1 MNILIVSSESWRD
14 TNNGGN
20 VLSNIFSCFPD
31 ACIAQIY
38 CSGELPQNSVCRK
51 YFQIADTMLLTR
63 KKGRALEERFYGE
76 ETSAQPEAAENKIKS
91 RIPHFLRDFFL
102 LAREFLWTVSD
113 WKTKDLEQFVS
124 DFRPD
129 IIFAPCYAYF
139 HVSKLA
145 LHVKHIANCPMISYI
160 SDDNYSLKQ
169 LNPAPSFWINRLITR
184 KWIRRHFA
192 ESALVY
198 TMTDL
203 QKQEYEALLK
213 RPMKI
218 LCKAA
223 EFSAPE
229 RREGDTVR
237 LIYAGGL
244 YLNRWK
250 MLSKLA
256 EAVAEINRTETKAEL
271 HIYSGSKLKSRQSQK
286 LDDGKNSFLH
296 DGIPYRELM
305 ERYRE
310 SDIAVHTESFDLKN
324 RLITRLSFS
333 TKIID
338 CMSSGC
344 AILAIGPCT
353 QAGISYLKEND
364 AAVCVDNTE
373 DLYGAVG
380 KLVEDRMLIWT
391 YADKAY
397 RLGMRNHCREN
408 IEKSVR
414 RDFCDVIAEYGKD
427 IKQRAERL

>member
-1 MNILIVSSESWRD
+1 M
-14 TNNGGN
+14 
-20 VLSNIFSCFPD
+20 
-31 ACIAQIY
+31 
-38 CSGELPQNSVCRK
+38 
-51 YFQIADTMLLTR
+51 
-63 KKGRALEERFYGE
+63 
-76 ETSAQPEAAENKIKS
+76 
-91 RIPHFLRDFFL
+91 
-102 LAREFLWTVSD
+102 
-113 WKTKDLEQFVS
+113 
-124 DFRPD
+124 
-129 IIFAPCYAYF
+129 
-139 HVSKLA
+139 
-145 LHVKHIANCPMISYI
+145 
-160 SDDNYSLKQ
+160 KQ

-229 RREGDTVR
+229 KREGDTVR

-305 ERYRE
+305 ERYRK